1 MITEIKIVE
10 NFLTPTYHKELL
22 NSLDSPNMPW
32 YLQKNISFQTDN
44 KLSHKNFGFNRTYYD
59 ENGWRLD
66 TDNTIDIIK
75 PAVYQIMDTVGGVQP
90 LRVRADMTMQ
100 SDEEHKHG
108 IHIDYPTANITTIL
122 YINDSDGDTIFYEER
137 TSDTTKRYQPNDL
150 SEMKRVTPVANSL
163 VIFDGF
169 QLHTGCSPIKNS
181 NRILINSNYLV

>member
-1 MITEIKIVE
+1 MLTEIKIVE
-10 NFLTPTYHKELL
+10 NFLSPTYHKELL
-22 NSLDSPNMPW
+22 NSLDSFNMPW
-32 YLQKNISFQTDN
+32 FLQKNISLQEDD
-44 KLSHKNFGFNRTYYD
+44 KSSHKNFGFNRTYYD
-59 ENGWRLD
+59 ENGWRGD
-66 TDNTIDIIK
+66 YTVEIMK

-100 SDEEHKHG
+100 SDKEHKHG

-137 TSDTTKRYQPNDL
+137 TSDTTKRYQPSDL
-150 SEMKRVTPVANSL
+150 TEMKRVTPVANSL

-169 QLHTGCSPIKNS
+169 QLHTGCSPMKNS